1 MILNTPA
8 SPPPPH
14 KYLFTYLYINTN
26 TDHVV
31 FLFPFILYFIIC
43 YSCFHRSNHVLLF
56 CGGAGE
62 TFGWSLS
69 MFALSSPHDLD
80 EMTFLFRQ
88 IWENTNRGHRSDS
101 PPRLQSSTFTSA
113 WGSQL
118 PTLHKAHDCSTK
130 ASMKIGFS
138 PHHPLQ
144 PPSTQ
149 RLRRST
155 KACL

>member
-1 MILNTPA
+1 MIRAHL
-8 SPPPPH
+8 H
-14 KYLFTYLYINTN
+14 RTN
-26 TDHVV
+26 TFSHTYISIQTHVV
-31 FLFPFILYFIIC
+31 LLFPFILYFIIC
-43 YSCFHRSNHVLLF
+43 CSCFHRSNPFLLF

-62 TFGWSLS
+62 TFGRSLS

-88 IWENTNRGHRSDS
+88 IWEKTNRGHRSDS

-118 PTLHKAHDCSTK
+118 PSLHKAHDCSTK
-130 ASMKIGFS
+130 ASMKIVFS
-138 PHHPLQ
+138 SHHPLQ

-155 KACL
+155 KAFL